1 MKYLS
6 STNKML
12 LRYMKTIAGEGEVAD
27 ASSAGPCWRVGAQV
41 VWSLVEVPSDTPVE
55 EVQEGNF
62 GVVHHEAPYVEDL
75 KENFFHPFEG
85 DPYLEQKTCV
95 GAHS

>member
-1 MKYLS
+1 
-6 STNKML
+6 
-12 LRYMKTIAGEGEVAD
+12 
-27 ASSAGPCWRVGAQV
+27 
-41 VWSLVEVPSDTPVE
+41 
-55 EVQEGNF
+55 
-62 GVVHHEAPYVEDL
+62 VEDL